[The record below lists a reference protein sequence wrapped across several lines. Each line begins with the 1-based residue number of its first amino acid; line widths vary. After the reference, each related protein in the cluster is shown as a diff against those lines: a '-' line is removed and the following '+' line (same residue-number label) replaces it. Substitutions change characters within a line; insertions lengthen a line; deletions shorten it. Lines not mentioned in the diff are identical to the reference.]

1 MKSLWMLCVLAAGL
15 ALGGACGPQKE
26 FCPNT
31 GKDGVCPILGDD
43 ASNQPIDSGAGANTG
58 NLCPSGQHGVSQPDG
73 TVVCVPNS

>member
-31 GKDGVCPILGDD
+31 GKNGVCPILGDD
-43 ASNQPIDSGAGANTG
+43 AAPLPFDSGGGANTG
-58 NLCPSGQHGVSQPDG
+58 NLCPTGYHGVVQSDG
-73 TVVCVPNS
+73 TVACEPN

>member
-15 ALGGACGPQKE
+15 GLGAGCGPQKE

-43 ASNQPIDSGAGANTG
+43 AAPLPFDSGGGASTG
-58 NLCPSGQHGVSQPDG
+58 NLCDPGYHGVSQNG
-73 TVVCVPNS
+73 MIVCVPN